1 MIIWRIIDVLFEFD
15 CTVLLIGYDIGSSSI
30 KAAIF
35 DASKNHTVGVTN
47 YPESEMD
54 MISRRSGWAEQ
65 QPEIWWQD
73 LIYAT
78 RKLLSESGVNGK
90 DIRGIGLS
98 YQMHGL
104 VLVDKDKHVLRP
116 SIIWCDSRGVEI
128 GKQALDGMG
137 EDFCFENLLNAPG
150 NFTASKLKW
159 VKDNEPEIY
168 QKTDKFMLPGDYIA
182 MKLTE
187 ECCTTST
194 GLSEGIF
201 WDFQQT
207 DVSKEVLDYYDF
219 DASLVPNQVPILG
232 EQGVLSKMAAAMLG
246 LQPGT
251 PVTFRAGDQPCNA
264 LALNV
269 LKPNEIAATSGTS
282 GVVYGVVDRPI
293 YDRKS
298 RVNSFAHVNYEA
310 NHDRIGVLLCLNGA
324 GIQYSW
330 MKHQVSRGDRNY
342 TDMERMVSTVPIG
355 SDGLCILPFGNGAER
370 MLENRNVNSHIFNIE
385 FTRHNRAHLYRAA
398 LEGVAFS
405 FVRGINIMK
414 ELGLNVDVLRVGNDN
429 MFQSEVFASTIA
441 TMLDCHIEM
450 VDSTGAIGAARA
462 AGVGTGAFHSLEE
475 AMMGVTTTKIYE
487 PRLNK
492 ALVSQAY
499 NFWESCLSNAL
510 SPVHSSP
517 RASSQSLKNQIQT
530 QEKQIADRE
539 KQLATTNLKLQEKD
553 DFLAEVRKELKDLS
567 KVLDDKTR
575 TRLER
580 LSRKI
585 ETNISAKSSWKSF
598 EEHFEMIHTDF
609 FKNLKSNYPDLS
621 TEEIKLLAYL
631 KMQVTTKDIA
641 QKLNLSV
648 RGVETRRYRVRK
660 KLNLTKGQ
668 KLELFLME
676 V

>member
-1 MIIWRIIDVLFEFD
+1 
-15 CTVLLIGYDIGSSSI
+15 VLLIGYDIGSSSI

-35 DASKNHTVGVTN
+35 DAVQNKTVGVTS

-78 RKLLSESGVNGK
+78 RKLLSETGVDGK
-90 DIRGIGLS
+90 EIRGIGLS

-128 GKQALDGMG
+128 GKKALDEMG

-187 ECCTTST
+187 ECHTTST

-207 DVSKEVLDYYDF
+207 EISREVLDYYDF
-219 DASLVPNQVPILG
+219 DRELIPDQVPILG
-232 EQGVLSKMAAAMLG
+232 EQGVLSQMAADMLG
-246 LQPGT
+246 LKKGT

-269 LKPNEIAATSGTS
+269 LRPNEIAATSGTS

-293 YDRKS
+293 YDKKS

-330 MKHQVSRGDRNY
+330 MKHQVALGDRNY

-405 FVRGINIMK
+405 FVRGINVLK

-462 AGVGTGAFHSLEE
+462 AGVSTGAYHSLEE
-475 AMMGVTTTKIYE
+475 AMMGVTTEKIYE

-499 NFWESCLSNAL
+499 NFWESCLGNVLTPSHHA
-510 SPVHSSP
+510 PKTSSE
-517 RASSQSLKNQIQT
+517 SLKNQILNH
-530 QEKQIADRE
+530 EKLIADRE
-539 KQLATTNLKLQEKD
+539 KQLATTNLKLQAKD
-553 DFLAEVRKELKDLS
+553 DFLGELKKELKEVS
-567 KVLDDKTR
+567 RNLDDKTR
-575 TRLER
+575 TPLER

-585 ETNISAKSSWKSF
+585 DSQLNTEASWKSF

-609 FKNLKSNYPDLS
+609 FKNLKHNYPALS

-631 KMQVTTKDIA
+631 KMHITTKDIA

-648 RGVETRRYRVRK
+648 RGVETRRYRIRK
-660 KLNLTKGQ
+660 KLNLAKNEG
-668 KLELFLME
+668 LEQFLGS

>member
-1 MIIWRIIDVLFEFD
+1 M
-15 CTVLLIGYDIGSSSI
+15 LLIGYDIGSSAI
-30 KAAIF
+30 KAAVF
-35 DASKNHTVGVTN
+35 DTTKNETLGVTS

-78 RKLLSESGVNGK
+78 RKLITNTGIDGK
-90 DIRGIGLS
+90 DIKGIGLA

-104 VLVDKDKHVLRP
+104 VLVDKDNHVLRP

-128 GKQALDGMG
+128 GKKALDEIG
-137 EDFCFENLLNAPG
+137 EDFCFEKLLNAPG

-159 VKDNEPEIY
+159 VKDNEPDIY
-168 QKTDKFMLPGDYIA
+168 NKTYKFMLPGDYIA

-187 ECCTTST
+187 ECRTTSA

-201 WDFQQT
+201 WDFST
-207 DVSKEVLDYYDF
+207 NDISNEVLSHYGF
-219 DASLVPNQVPILG
+219 DKDLIPERVPIVG
-232 EQGVLSKMAAAMLG
+232 EQGFLSKQSAEMLG
-246 LQPGT
+246 LSPGT
-251 PVTFRAGDQPCNA
+251 PVTFRAGDQPSNA

-269 LKPNEIAATSGTS
+269 LRPNEIAATSGTS
-282 GVVYGVVDRPI
+282 GVVYGVVDKPI
-293 YDRKS
+293 YDRRS
-298 RVNSFAHVNYEA
+298 RVNSFAHVNYEQ

-330 MKHQVSRGDRNY
+330 MKHQVARSNRNY
-342 TDMERMVSTVPIG
+342 TDMERMVSTVPVG
-355 SDGLCILPFGNGAER
+355 SDGICILPFGNGAER

-405 FVRGINIMK
+405 FVRGINVLK
-414 ELGLNVDVLRVGNDN
+414 EIGLDVDILRVGNDN

-441 TMLDCHIEM
+441 TMLDCHIEV
-450 VDSTGAIGAARA
+450 VDTTGAIGAARA
-462 AGVGTGAFHSLEE
+462 AGVSTGAYHSLEE
-475 AMMGVTTTKIYE
+475 AMMGVTTEKIHE

-492 ALVSQAY
+492 AQVSQAY
-499 NFWESCLSNAL
+499 NFWESCLQNVIAPARNAPRL
-510 SPVHSSP
+510 SSD
-517 RASSQSLKNQIQT
+517 SLKSQIIN
-530 QEKQIADRE
+530 QEKLIADRE
-539 KQLATTNLKLQEKD
+539 KQLATTNLKLQAKD
-553 DFLAEVRKELKDLS
+553 DFLTEVKKELRELS
-567 KVLDDKTR
+567 KNVDDQNRSK
-575 TRLER
+575 LER

-585 ETNISAKSSWKSF
+585 ESNLGGDSSWKSF

-609 FKNLKSNYPDLS
+609 FKNLKSNYPELS
-621 TEEIKLLAYL
+621 TDEIKLLAYL

-648 RGVETRRYRVRK
+648 RGVETRRYRLRK
-660 KLNLTKGQ
+660 KLNLNKTEGLDQ
-668 KLELFLME
+668 FLAT

>member
-1 MIIWRIIDVLFEFD
+1 M
-15 CTVLLIGYDIGSSSI
+15 LLIGYDIGSSSI
-30 KAAIF
+30 KAAII
-35 DASKNHTVGVTN
+35 DAASNRTVGVTS

-78 RKLLSESGVNGK
+78 RKLLSETGTYGK
-90 DIRGIGLS
+90 DIKGIGLS

-128 GKQALDGMG
+128 GKKALDEMG

-182 MKLTE
+182 MKLTD
-187 ECCTTST
+187 ECRTTSA

-201 WDFQQT
+201 WDFQRNG
-207 DVSKEVLDYYDF
+207 VSKEVLDYYDF
-219 DASLVPNQVPILG
+219 DEDLIPEQVPILG
-232 EQGVLSKMAAAMLG
+232 EQGLLSQMAADMLG
-246 LQPGT
+246 LKAGT

-264 LALNV
+264 LSLNV

-282 GVVYGVVDRPI
+282 GVVYGVMDRPI
-293 YDRKS
+293 YDKKS

-310 NHDRIGVLLCLNGA
+310 NYDRIGVLLCLNGA

-330 MKHQVSRGDRNY
+330 MKHQVARGDRNY

-370 MLENRNVNSHIFNIE
+370 MLENKNVNSHIFNIE

-405 FVRGINIMK
+405 FVRGINVLK
-414 ELGLNVDVLRVGNDN
+414 ELGINVDVLRVGNDN

-462 AGVGTGAFHSLEE
+462 AGVATGAFNSLEE
-475 AMMGVTTTKIYE
+475 AMMGVSTVKIYE

-499 NFWESCLSNAL
+499 NFWESCLGNVLTPAVG
-510 SPVHSSP
+510 SPK
-517 RASSQSLKNQIQT
+517 ASSDSLKNQILT
-530 QEKQIADRE
+530 QEKAITDRE
-539 KQLATTNLKLQEKD
+539 KQLATTNLKLQAKD
-553 DFLAEVRKELKDLS
+553 DFLGEVRKELKDLS
-567 KVLDDKTR
+567 KNLDDKSKS
-575 TRLER
+575 RLER

-585 ETNISAKSSWKSF
+585 ETNISASSSWKSF

-609 FKNLKSNYPDLS
+609 FKNLKNNYPELS

-631 KMQVTTKDIA
+631 KMKVTTKDIA

-660 KLNLTKGQ
+660 KLNLSMKEG
-668 KLELFLME
+668 LEKFLE
-676 V
+676 NV

>member
-1 MIIWRIIDVLFEFD
+1 M
-15 CTVLLIGYDIGSSSI
+15 LLIGYDIGSSSI

-35 DASKNHTVGVTN
+35 DAAKNQTIGVTS

-54 MISRRSGWAEQ
+54 MISRQSGWAEQ

-78 RKLLSESGVNGK
+78 RKLLTDTGVNGK
-90 DIRGIGLS
+90 EIRGIGLS

-128 GKQALDGMG
+128 GKKALDEMG
-137 EDFCFENLLNAPG
+137 ADYCFENLLNAPG

-159 VKDNEPEIY
+159 VKDNEPDIY

-187 ECCTTST
+187 ECRTTSA

-207 DVSKEVLDYYDF
+207 GVSNEVLDYYDF
-219 DASLVPNQVPILG
+219 DRDLIPEQVPILG
-232 EQGVLSKMAAAMLG
+232 EQGMLSQMAADMLG
-246 LQPGT
+246 LKAGT
-251 PVTFRAGDQPCNA
+251 LVTFRAGDQPCNA

-293 YDRKS
+293 YDKKS
-298 RVNSFAHVNYEA
+298 RVNSFAHVNYET

-330 MKHQVSRGDRNY
+330 MKHQVARGDRNY

-370 MLENRNVNSHIFNIE
+370 MFENRNVNSHIFNIE

-405 FVRGINIMK
+405 FVRGINVLK

-462 AGVGTGAFHSLEE
+462 AGVGIGAFSSLEE
-475 AMMGVTTTKIYE
+475 AMMGVTTEKIYE

-499 NFWESCLSNAL
+499 NFWESCLGNVL
-510 SPVHSSP
+510 SPSQSGP
-517 RASSQSLKNQIQT
+517 KASTDSLKNQILT
-530 QEKQIADRE
+530 QEKLISDRE
-539 KQLATTNLKLQEKD
+539 KQLATTNLKLQSKD
-553 DFLAEVRKELKDLS
+553 DFLGEIRKELKDLS
-567 KVLDDKTR
+567 KQLDDKTR

-585 ETNISAKSSWKSF
+585 ESNLNTDSWKSF

-609 FKNLKSNYPDLS
+609 FKNLKGNYPELS

-648 RGVETRRYRVRK
+648 RGVETRRYRIRK
-660 KLNLTKGQ
+660 KLNLAKNQGLDQ
-668 KLELFLME
+668 FLAG

>member
-1 MIIWRIIDVLFEFD
+1 M
-15 CTVLLIGYDIGSSSI
+15 LLIGYDIGSSSI

-35 DASKNHTVGVTN
+35 DAVENKTVGVTS

-78 RKLLSESGVNGK
+78 RKLLSETGVNGK
-90 DIRGIGLS
+90 EIQGIGLS

-128 GKQALDGMG
+128 GKKALVEMG

-187 ECCTTST
+187 ECRTTSA

-207 DVSKEVLDYYDF
+207 GVSKEVLDYYDF
-219 DASLVPNQVPILG
+219 DRELIPDQVPILG
-232 EQGVLSKMAAAMLG
+232 EQGVLSATAADMLG
-246 LQPGT
+246 LKRGT

-293 YDRKS
+293 YDKKS
-298 RVNSFAHVNYEA
+298 RVNSFAHVNYET
-310 NHDRIGVLLCLNGA
+310 NHNRIGVLLCLNGA

-330 MKHQVSRGDRNY
+330 MKHQVARGDRNY

-405 FVRGINIMK
+405 FVRGINVLK

-462 AGVGTGAFHSLEE
+462 AGVSTGAYHTLEE
-475 AMMGVTTTKIYE
+475 AMMGVKTEKIYE

-499 NFWESCLSNAL
+499 NFWESCLDNVLTPAHHA
-510 SPVHSSP
+510 PK
-517 RASSQSLKNQIQT
+517 ASSDSLKNQILT
-530 QEKQIADRE
+530 QERLISDRE
-539 KQLATTNLKLQEKD
+539 KQLATTNLKLQAKD
-553 DFLAEVRKELKDLS
+553 DFLGEVRKELKDVS
-567 KVLDDKTR
+567 RHVDDKTR
-575 TRLER
+575 SRLER

-585 ETNISAKSSWKSF
+585 ESQLSTESSWKSF

-609 FKNLKSNYPDLS
+609 FKNLKSSYPELS

-631 KMQVTTKDIA
+631 KMHVTTKDIA

-648 RGVETRRYRVRK
+648 RGVETRRYRIRK
-660 KLNLTKGQ
+660 KLNLSKHEG
-668 KLELFLME
+668 LEQFLDRI
-676 V
+676 